1 MSIPVLNK
9 IPGMDGTTH
18 QLHLPKS
25 PTCRGSND
33 PPKTTCSA
41 GWRQPLITK
50 PTWCQHMLKR
60 VGWRQRSR
68 QGCACLRSHKV
79 AMQKPQAFQTFLGA
93 CLLLC
98 TGACVPRAPRWGILR
113 GGATRKILLEPL
125 QGRIWLWVKGWDRI
139 KRCEVS

>member
-33 PPKTTCSA
+33 PPKTTCTA
-41 GWRQPLITK
+41 GWRQPPITK
-50 PTWCQHMLKR
+50 PAWCQHMLKR

-68 QGCACLRSHKV
+68 RGCACLRSHKV
-79 AMQKPQAFQTFLGA
+79 AMQKPPNISGGLPFALHRSSHA
-93 CLLLC
+93 SCP
-98 TGACVPRAPRWGILR
+98 ALR
-113 GGATRKILLEPL
+113 DPAWWCNQE
-125 QGRIWLWVKGWDRI
+125 DFA
-139 KRCEVS
+139 